1 VVDDIFNLVV
11 PSIIAVSFFVFGF
24 FVTADM
30 LNLALREIV
39 IGLLAGTVGG
49 ITTLVLVLY
58 DLYVG
63 QHVSSA
69 S

>member
-1 VVDDIFNLVV
+1 VVDDICNLVV
-11 PSIIAVSFFVFGF
+11 PSIIAVSFFIFGF

-39 IGLLAGTVGG
+39 IGLVAGTIGG
-49 ITTLVLVLY
+49 ATTLSFVLY
-58 DLYVG
+58 DLYAG
-63 QHVSSA
+63 RHVASA

>member
-49 ITTLVLVLY
+49 ITTLVFVLY